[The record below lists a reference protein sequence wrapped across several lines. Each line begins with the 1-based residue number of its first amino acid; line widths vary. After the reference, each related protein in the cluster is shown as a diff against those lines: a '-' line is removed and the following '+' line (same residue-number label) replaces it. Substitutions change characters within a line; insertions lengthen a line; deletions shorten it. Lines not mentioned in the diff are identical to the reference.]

1 MRLGGNDENE
11 RERGN
16 HVSITD
22 TSLNIKSVDDVD
34 VCIRDHV
41 CTANNVTIQIIKRI
55 PMFFIIRRQT
65 VSVSSNGVP
74 VA

>member
-34 VCIRDHV
+34 ICIRDHV
-41 CTANNVTIQIIKRI
+41 CTANNVTIQIIKRS
-55 PMFFIIRRQT
+55 PMFLPASLGRSRLSSYT
-65 VSVSSNGVP
+65 V
-74 VA
+74 

>member
-1 MRLGGNDENE
+1 MMRMKE

-41 CTANNVTIQIIKRI
+41 CTANNVTIQIIKRS
-55 PMFFIIRRQT
+55 PMFFYLLLEDRQG
-65 VSVSSNGVP
+65 VS
-74 VA
+74 